1 MKREI
6 KFRAWVKDEVKMVY
20 SKKGENYIS
29 LDGSYYKIIY
39 NMINSKGM
47 ILSKEDDNNIELMQ
61 YTGLKDKNEKEI
73 YEGDIIKCTVTDNSA
88 DYLQIEAGDKHSVL
102 RIISIPE
109 LYQEGLSDD
118 GEIIGNIY
126 ENKELLKQQ

>member
-6 KFRAWVKDEVKMVY
+6 KFRAWDERGQQIIDNEELQM
-20 SKKGENYIS
+20 NC
-29 LDGSYYKIIY
+29 DGFAAIDEEGTEFPMDVI
-39 NMINSKGM
+39 
-47 ILSKEDDNNIELMQ
+47 MQ
-61 YTGLKDKNEKEI
+61 YTGLKDRNGKEI
-73 YEGDIIKCTVTDNSA
+73 YEGDIIKCTVTENSA

-126 ENKELLKQQ
+126 ENPELIKETK

>member
-1 MKREI
+1 MDREI
-6 KFRAWVKDEVKMVY
+6 KFRAWDKNDAVMRDWENLMAIVY
-20 SKKGENYIS
+20 SQKSDNIFNDKGLI
-29 LDGSYYKIIY
+29 
-39 NMINSKGM
+39 
-47 ILSKEDDNNIELMQ
+47 LMQ
-61 YTGLKDKNEKEI
+61 YTGLKDRNENEI

-102 RIISIPE
+102 RIISIPD

-126 ENKELLKQQ
+126 ENNNLLGR

>member
-1 MKREI
+1 MMREI
-6 KFRAWVKDEVKMVY
+6 KFRAWDKR
-20 SKKGENYIS
+20 KKQFIS
-29 LDGSYYKIIY
+29 WEEIKRNTSMNLFGGYF
-39 NMINSKGM
+39 
-47 ILSKEDDNNIELMQ
+47 ELFNRNEFIPMQ
-61 YTGLKDKNEKEI
+61 YTGLKDCKGNEI

-118 GEIIGNIY
+118 GEIIGNIH

>member
-6 KFRAWVKDEVKMVY
+6 KFRAWDERGQQIIDNEELQM
-20 SKKGENYIS
+20 NC
-29 LDGSYYKIIY
+29 DGFAAIDEEGTEFPMDVI
-39 NMINSKGM
+39 
-47 ILSKEDDNNIELMQ
+47 MQ
-61 YTGLKDKNEKEI
+61 YTGLKDRNGKEI
-73 YEGDIIKCTVTDNSA
+73 YEGDIIKCTVTENSA

-102 RIISIPE
+102 RIILIPD

-126 ENKELLKQQ
+126 ENPELIKETK